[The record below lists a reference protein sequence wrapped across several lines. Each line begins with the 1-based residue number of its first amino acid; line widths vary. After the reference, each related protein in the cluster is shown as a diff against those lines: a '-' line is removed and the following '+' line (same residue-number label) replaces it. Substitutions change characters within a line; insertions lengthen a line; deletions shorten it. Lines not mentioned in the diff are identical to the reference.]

1 MDILLSI
8 FLLPLFFLFLLP
20 ISVLIK
26 IEDSGTIF
34 YSSSRLGKRRIP
46 FQMFKFRTM
55 KVNAPDIRLEDGST
69 FNSNNDSRVTKIG
82 KFLRET
88 SIDELPQ
95 LFNVILGDMSFVGP
109 RPDVQSSTV
118 FPKEYKRV
126 FLVKPGITGYNQAF
140 FRNESSRL
148 EKLNNDLF
156 YINHFSFLL
165 DLKILFQTIK
175 ILFLKKG
182 TYKVIE
188 NENSRNRG

>member
-34 YSSSRLGKRRIP
+34 YSSSRLGKSRIP

-69 FNSNNDSRVTKIG
+69 FNSKNDLRVTKIV

-95 LFNVILGDMSFVGP
+95 LFNVMIGDMSFVGP

-156 YINHFSFLL
+156 YINHFSFSL

>member
-8 FLLPLFFLFLLP
+8 FLLPFFFLFLLP

-26 IEDSGTIF
+26 IEDFGTIF
-34 YSSSRLGKRRIP
+34 YSSFRLGKSRIP

-55 KVNAPDIRLEDGST
+55 KVNAPDIRLVDGST
-69 FNSNNDSRVTKIG
+69 FNSKNDSRVTKIG

-95 LFNVILGDMSFVGP
+95 LFNVILGNMSFVGP
-109 RPDVQSSTV
+109 RPDVQSTTV

-148 EKLNNDLF
+148 EKLNNDLY

>member
-69 FNSNNDSRVTKIG
+69 FNSNNDPRVTKIG

-118 FPKEYKRV
+118 FPKEYKHV